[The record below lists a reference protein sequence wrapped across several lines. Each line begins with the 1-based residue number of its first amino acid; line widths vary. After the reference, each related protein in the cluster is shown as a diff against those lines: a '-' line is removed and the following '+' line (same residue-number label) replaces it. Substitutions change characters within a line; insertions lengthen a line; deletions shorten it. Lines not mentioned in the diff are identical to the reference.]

1 MSQLFP
7 TTPQGAYRLAVSAFF
22 FLQGLVFSSGACR
35 IPDIKNAL
43 GMNDAQL
50 GIALLV
56 STIGSICTL
65 LFSGTLVS
73 KFGSRRI
80 ALLAS
85 VWYPVML
92 MALGVAPSFLSLCV
106 VLFFF
111 GSSSNLMNISV
122 NTQGVGVERL
132 YRRSIMAAFHGLWS
146 MAGFTGGLLG
156 WLVTGTLGMSPLYH
170 FILVFALCL
179 LITLGFNRLLL
190 PRDAKQEPT
199 QKGNIFSGMN
209 AYVLLIGVIACG
221 SMVSEG
227 AMFDWSAV
235 YFRDVVR
242 PDEAWVTVG
251 YVAFMATMTAGR
263 FIADRIVTRWGTV
276 TVLKGSGALTA
287 LGLLIAVIFPNL
299 WMATLGFLLVGFGVS
314 SVVPL
319 CYSLAGKSGHAA
331 PGVAIA
337 AVSAIGFVGFFLG
350 PPVIGFVS
358 QAFSLRYSFTL
369 IAALG
374 LATAALAPLLNRK
387 KK

>member
-1 MSQLFP
+1 MLFSQSAL
-7 TTPQGAYRLAVSAFF
+7 GVYRLAVSAFF
-22 FLQGLVFSSGACR
+22 FLQGLVFSSWACR

-56 STIGSICTL
+56 STIGSMCTL

-73 KFGSRRI
+73 RFGSRRI
-80 ALLAS
+80 AMLAS
-85 VWYPVML
+85 VWYPLML
-92 MALGVAPSFLSLCV
+92 IALGAAPSFISLCV

-111 GSSSNLMNISV
+111 GSASNLMNISV

-146 MAGFTGGLLG
+146 LAGFTGGLLG
-156 WLVTGTLGMSPLYH
+156 WLVTGTLGMSPQYH
-170 FILVFALCL
+170 FLLVFALCV
-179 LITLGFNRLLL
+179 IISVVFSRILL
-190 PRDAKQEPT
+190 PRDAKQAPT

-209 AYVLLIGVIACG
+209 GYVLLIGVIACG

-235 YFRDVVR
+235 YFKEVVR
-242 PDEAWVTVG
+242 PDESLVTAG

-263 FIADRIVTRWGTV
+263 FIADRIVMRWGTV
-276 TVLKGSGALTA
+276 NVLKGSGALTA
-287 LGLLIAVIFPNL
+287 LGLMIAVIFPNL
-299 WMATLGFLLVGFGVS
+299 PMATLGFLLVGFGVS

-319 CYSLAGKSGHAA
+319 CYGLAGKSGHVA

-350 PPVIGFVS
+350 PPIIGFVS

-369 IAALG
+369 IAVLG
-374 LATAALAPLLNRK
+374 LATATLAPLLNRRK
-387 KK
+387 